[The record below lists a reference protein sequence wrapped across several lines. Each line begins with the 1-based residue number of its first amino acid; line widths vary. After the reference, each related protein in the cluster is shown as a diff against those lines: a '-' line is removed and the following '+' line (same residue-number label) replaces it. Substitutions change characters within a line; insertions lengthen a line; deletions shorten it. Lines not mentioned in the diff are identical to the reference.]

1 MKKTTMKQQR
11 GGTILGL
18 MIGVVLGLAAALA
31 VAVFVT
37 KTPSPFNNK
46 GQVHTSESDAT
57 ESKKNKDWDPNSALQ
72 GKNPAKPTPP
82 ALPSAAPTGPA
93 ASPTNAAAPASTVTP
108 KVTAN
113 NAPAMPPEK
122 PAKPANPTNPTSPS
136 AAATGSASTP
146 VVPGSLG
153 PSVAAGTA
161 KTAPTPTGKSPSGDP
176 LGDMLKQ
183 KNDPRSSNSTNEPF
197 MYFVQAGAFRTPEDA
212 EAQRARLS
220 LIGVEAKVTEREQS
234 GRTVYRVRSGPFNK
248 EEDADRMKD
257 KISATGADAALV
269 RVQR

>member
-1 MKKTTMKQQR
+1 MMNKQR

-46 GQVHTSESDAT
+46 GQVHTSETDAT
-57 ESKKNKDWDPNSALQ
+57 ESKKNKDWDPNSALY

-82 ALPSAAPTGPA
+82 VVPGAAPAAPSAPSA
-93 ASPTNAAAPASTVTP
+93 NAAAPAATP

-113 NAPAMPPEK
+113 TLPAMPPEK
-122 PAKPANPTNPTSPS
+122 PAKPTNPATPTATAP
-136 AAATGSASTP
+136 AAASGNTSAP

-153 PSVAAGTA
+153 PSVAAGTT
-161 KTAPTPTGKSPSGDP
+161 KSTPGTAPKSTSTDP

-183 KNDPRSSNSTNEPF
+183 KNDPKSSNSTSEPF
-197 MYFVQAGAFRTPEDA
+197 MYFVQAGAYRTPEDA

-257 KISATGADAALV
+257 RISATGADAALV

>member
-1 MKKTTMKQQR
+1 MFIYTVKNMSNQR

-46 GQVHTSESDAT
+46 MQNHTVETDAT
-57 ESKKNKDWDPNSALQ
+57 ESKKNKDWDPNAALS

-82 ALPSAAPTGPA
+82 AVPGAAVAPGVPGAITA
-93 ASPTNAAAPASTVTP
+93 TAPAVA
-108 KVTAN
+108 TAPATIPSVAN
-113 NAPAMPPEK
+113 TAPAMPPEK
-122 PAKPANPTNPTSPS
+122 PIKPVPEAKASTASTTPPVVAGSLSPS
-136 AAATGSASTP
+136 
-146 VVPGSLG
+146 VPA
-153 PSVAAGTA
+153 P
-161 KTAPTPTGKSPSGDP
+161 KTAPKPGTDPISDLMKSKAEP
-176 LGDMLKQ
+176 K
-183 KNDPRSSNSTNEPF
+183 SSATTAEPF
-197 MYFVQAGAFRTPEDA
+197 IYFVQAGAFRTPEDA

-220 LIGVEAKVTEREQS
+220 LQGIDAKVTEREQA

-248 EEDADRMKD
+248 EEDADRVKD
-257 KISATGADAALV
+257 KLSTTGVDAALV

>member
-1 MKKTTMKQQR
+1 MKNMTTNKQR

-46 GQVHTSESDAT
+46 GQVHTTESDAT
-57 ESKKNKDWDPNSALQ
+57 ESKKNKDWDPNSPLY

-82 ALPSAAPTGPA
+82 VVPGAAPITPTAPDA
-93 ASPTNAAAPASTVTP
+93 ASTNPASVATP
-108 KVTAN
+108 KVTGSTV
-113 NAPAMPPEK
+113 PAMPPEK
-122 PAKPANPTNPTSPS
+122 PAKPANPANSVTPP
-136 AAATGSASTP
+136 AATPGNASAP

-161 KTAPTPTGKSPSGDP
+161 KPAPTLTTKPPAGDP

-183 KNDPRSSNSTNEPF
+183 KNDPKSSNASPEPF

>member
-1 MKKTTMKQQR
+1 MTMNKQR

-18 MIGVVLGLAAALA
+18 MVGVVLGLAAALA

-46 GQVHTSESDAT
+46 GQTHTTESDAT
-57 ESKKNKDWDPNSALQ
+57 ESKKNKDWDPNSPLY

-82 ALPSAAPTGPA
+82 VLPG
-93 ASPTNAAAPASTVTP
+93 ASLGAAAAAGSTI
-108 KVTAN
+108 
-113 NAPAMPPEK
+113 
-122 PAKPANPTNPTSPS
+122 
-136 AAATGSASTP
+136 ASTP
-146 VVPGSLG
+146 VAVDPPPAMPQEKPVKTPPKQSPAVVTKDAAGSPIAPPLVEGALG
-153 PSVAAGTA
+153 PSTAAGTSSTKPA
-161 KTAPTPTGKSPSGDP
+161 SKPTPTDP
-176 LGDMLKQ
+176 LGDLLKS
-183 KNDPRSSNSTNEPF
+183 KNEAKSSNSSAEPF

-220 LIGVEAKVTEREQS
+220 LVGVEAKVTEREQA

-257 KISATGADAALV
+257 RISATGADAALV

>member
-1 MKKTTMKQQR
+1 MKAMKQQR

-46 GQVHTSESDAT
+46 GQVHNSESDAT

-72 GKNPAKPTPP
+72 GKNPAKPTPTVVPGLAPTAPTAP
-82 ALPSAAPTGPA
+82 ATTAATSAATPKATANTLPAMPLEKPVKAANPSNPAAPSAA
-93 ASPTNAAAPASTVTP
+93 TP
-108 KVTAN
+108 SNT
-113 NAPAMPPEK
+113 
-122 PAKPANPTNPTSPS
+122 
-136 AAATGSASTP
+136 STP

-153 PSVAAGTA
+153 PSVAAGTT
-161 KTAPTPTGKSPSGDP
+161 KPAPGTTPKSPSTDP

-183 KNDPRSSNSTNEPF
+183 KNDPRSSNSASEPF
-197 MYFVQAGAFRTPEDA
+197 MYFVQAGAYRTPEDA

>member
-1 MKKTTMKQQR
+1 MKQQR

-72 GKNPAKPTPP
+72 GKNPVKPTPP
-82 ALPSAAPTGPA
+82 VVPGAAPTTPA
-93 ASPTNAAAPASTVTP
+93 ASPTNAAAPASAAPP

-113 NAPAMPPEK
+113 TVPAMPPEK
-122 PAKPANPTNPTSPS
+122 PAKPANPANPATPS
-136 AAATGSASTP
+136 ATAP

-161 KTAPTPTGKSPSGDP
+161 KPAPGTVPKSPSGDP

-183 KNDPRSSNSTNEPF
+183 KNDPKSSNSANEPF
-197 MYFVQAGAFRTPEDA
+197 MYFVQAGAYRTPEDA

>member
-1 MKKTTMKQQR
+1 MMTTMNKQR

-46 GQVHTSESDAT
+46 MQNHTVETDAT
-57 ESKKNKDWDPNSALQ
+57 ESKKNKDWDPNAALS

-82 ALPSAAPTGPA
+82 AVLGAATPSATTTQTTTPVTTPAGAAPAAKPSAA
-93 ASPTNAAAPASTVTP
+93 NST
-108 KVTAN
+108 
-113 NAPAMPPEK
+113 APAMPPEK
-122 PAKPANPTNPTSPS
+122 PAKPVPG
-136 AAATGSASTP
+136 AAATTASPAPP
-146 VVPGSLG
+146 VVAGSLS
-153 PSVAAGTA
+153 PSVPAP
-161 KTAPTPTGKSPSGDP
+161 KTAPKPGADPISDLMKSKAEP
-176 LGDMLKQ
+176 K
-183 KNDPRSSNSTNEPF
+183 SSNTAAEPF
-197 MYFVQAGAFRTPEDA
+197 IYFVQAGAFRTSEDA

-220 LIGVEAKVTEREQS
+220 LQGIDAKVTEREQA

-248 EEDADRMKD
+248 EEDADRVKE
-257 KISATGADAALV
+257 KLSTTGVDAALV

>member
-1 MKKTTMKQQR
+1 MKNMTMKQQR

-46 GQVHTSESDAT
+46 GQVHTTESDAT

-82 ALPSAAPTGPA
+82 ALPG
-93 ASPTNAAAPASTVTP
+93 AAPASAATSKATTNTV
-108 KVTAN
+108 
-113 NAPAMPPEK
+113 PAMPPEK
-122 PAKPANPTNPTSPS
+122 PAKPANPTSPS
-136 AAATGSASTP
+136 AATTGSASTP

-161 KTAPTPTGKSPSGDP
+161 KTAQTPTGKSPSGDP

-183 KNDPRSSNSTNEPF
+183 KNDPKSSNSTNEPF

-257 KISATGADAALV
+257 KISATGADVALV

>member
-1 MKKTTMKQQR
+1 MFIYTVKNMNNQR

-46 GQVHTSESDAT
+46 MQTHGADSDAT
-57 ESKKNKDWDPNSALQ
+57 ESKKNKDWDPNAALS

-82 ALPSAAPTGPA
+82 VVPGTEAATSAATAVAPA
-93 ASPTNAAAPASTVTP
+93 ASATAP

-113 NAPAMPPEK
+113 SAPAMPPEK
-122 PAKPANPTNPTSPS
+122 PVKPAAKTNPADPIGDLMKSKAESKTPNAASNS
-136 AAATGSASTP
+136 AA
-146 VVPGSLG
+146 
-153 PSVAAGTA
+153 
-161 KTAPTPTGKSPSGDP
+161 
-176 LGDMLKQ
+176 
-183 KNDPRSSNSTNEPF
+183 EPF
-197 MYFVQAGAFRTPEDA
+197 IYFVQAGAFRTPEDA
-212 EAQRARLS
+212 ESQRARLS
-220 LIGVEAKVTEREQS
+220 LQGIDAKVTEREQA

-248 EEDADRMKD
+248 EEDADKV
-257 KISATGADAALV
+257 KEKLSATGVDAALV